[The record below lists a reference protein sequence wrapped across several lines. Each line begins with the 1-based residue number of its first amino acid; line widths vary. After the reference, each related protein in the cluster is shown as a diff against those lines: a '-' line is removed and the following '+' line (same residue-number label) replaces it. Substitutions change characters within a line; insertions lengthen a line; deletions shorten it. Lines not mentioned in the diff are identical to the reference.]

1 MYIKGKY
8 NWMKHVDFMVIDFL
22 SLICSF
28 SISYYVKF
36 ENANWW
42 ERENWRLLL
51 ISLCLMNLVITF
63 LDSRFSGVLRRYLYE
78 DVIVTALHLLYM
90 IASISVIFYIFKIG
104 SFFSREMLLLM
115 SAIYFAL
122 GIMSRCLWKKIVSK
136 KRLSK
141 QCLLYVVCPTDKK
154 KDVIE
159 NVVIEGL
166 ENYRVVGSASK
177 DGFLEELL
185 ESGAQ
190 DILIAL
196 NPSCIS
202 KSTYEKLIANGIGIH
217 INIES
222 IIGFQT
228 ENQFIT
234 KIGVYKSIGVGVY
247 SFTPRQMLYIW
258 IKRVFDI
265 ICGLVGLIV
274 LIPLS
279 IIIKVAYLS
288 KGDKKS
294 IFYTQERVGKDGKII
309 KIFKFR
315 SMVSNAD
322 EILQKLLK
330 DEKYRIEWEETQ
342 KFENDPRIT
351 KVGNFL
357 RKTSLD
363 EIPQLLNVLKGE
375 MSLVGPRPL
384 VKGELEA
391 HDGLKLYNKV
401 KPGIT
406 GWWGCNGRSNLEY
419 RKRLELEYYYVKHC
433 SLYLDIVCIFK
444 TILAV
449 LKRDGSK

>member
-8 NWMKHVDFMVIDFL
+8 NWLKHLDFMFL
-22 SLICSF
+22 DLVVLICSF
-28 SISYYVKF
+28 IVSYFFKFNNNGWWIQEQWLMLLVLICLLNIVISF
-36 ENANWW
+36 LEN
-42 ERENWRLLL
+42 RY
-51 ISLCLMNLVITF
+51 
-63 LDSRFSGVLRRYLYE
+63 SGVLKKRLYE
-78 DVIVTALHLLYM
+78 DVIKTSIHMLYM
-90 IASISVIFYIFKIG
+90 ITSASFIFYILKIG
-104 SFFSREMLLLM
+104 AFFSREMFLTM
-115 SAIYFAL
+115 TVFYFVS
-122 GIMSRCLWKKIVSK
+122 GIIVRYIWRKIISK
-136 KRLSK
+136 KRLNNK
-141 QCLLYVVCPTDKK
+141 RLLYVVCDK
-154 KDVIE
+154 E
-159 NVVIEGL
+159 NEEEVLQNAMAESM
-166 ENYRVVGSASK
+166 ESYQVVGISSG
-177 DGFLEELL
+177 DGFVEDLL
-185 ESGAQ
+185 KIGAQ
-190 DILIAL
+190 EVLIAL
-196 NPSCIS
+196 KPGNVSNN
-202 KSTYEKLIANGIGIH
+202 TYESLIANGIGIH
-217 INIES
+217 INIETMV
-222 IIGFQT
+222 GFQT
-228 ENQFIT
+228 EEQFIT
-234 KIGVYKSIGVGVY
+234 RVGVYKTLGVGVY
-247 SFTPRQMLYIW
+247 SFTPRQMFYLW
-258 IKRVFDI
+258 IKRSFDI

-279 IIIKVAYLS
+279 LIVKVVYLS

-322 EILQKLLK
+322 EVLQELLK
-330 DEKYRIEWEETQ
+330 DEKYRKEWEETQ

-363 EIPQLLNVLKGE
+363 EIPQLLNVLAGD

-384 VKGELEA
+384 VEGELEA

-433 SLYLDIVCIFK
+433 SLYLDIVCIFR

>member
-8 NWMKHVDFMVIDFL
+8 NWLKHLDFMFL
-22 SLICSF
+22 DLVVLICSF
-28 SISYYVKF
+28 IVSYFFKFNNNGWWIQEQWLMLLVLICLLNIVISF
-36 ENANWW
+36 LEN
-42 ERENWRLLL
+42 RY
-51 ISLCLMNLVITF
+51 
-63 LDSRFSGVLRRYLYE
+63 SGVLKKRLYE
-78 DVIVTALHLLYM
+78 DVIKTSIHMLY
-90 IASISVIFYIFKIG
+90 IITSASFIFYILKIG
-104 SFFSREMLLLM
+104 AFFSREMFLTM
-115 SAIYFAL
+115 TVIYFVS
-122 GIMSRCLWKKIVSK
+122 GIIVRYIWRKIISK
-136 KRLSK
+136 KRLNNK
-141 QCLLYVVCPTDKK
+141 RLLYVVCDK
-154 KDVIE
+154 E
-159 NVVIEGL
+159 NEEEVLQNAMAESM
-166 ENYRVVGSASK
+166 ESYQVVGISSG
-177 DGFLEELL
+177 DGFVEDLL
-185 ESGAQ
+185 KIGAQ
-190 DILIAL
+190 EVLIAL
-196 NPSCIS
+196 KPGNVSNN
-202 KSTYEKLIANGIGIH
+202 TYESLIANGIGIH
-217 INIES
+217 INIETMV
-222 IIGFQT
+222 GFQT
-228 ENQFIT
+228 EEQFIT
-234 KIGVYKSIGVGVY
+234 RVGVYKTLGVGVY
-247 SFTPRQMLYIW
+247 SFTPRQMFYLW
-258 IKRVFDI
+258 IKRSFDI

-279 IIIKVAYLS
+279 LIVKVVYLS

-322 EILQKLLK
+322 EVLQELLK
-330 DEKYRIEWEETQ
+330 DEKYRKEWEETQ

-363 EIPQLLNVLKGE
+363 EIPQLLNVLAGD

-384 VKGELEA
+384 VEGELEA

-433 SLYLDIVCIFK
+433 SLYLDIVCIFR

>member
-8 NWMKHVDFMVIDFL
+8 NWLKHLDFMFL
-22 SLICSF
+22 DLVVLICSF
-28 SISYYVKF
+28 IVSYFFKFNNNGWWIQEQWLMLLVLICLLNIVISF
-36 ENANWW
+36 LEN
-42 ERENWRLLL
+42 RY
-51 ISLCLMNLVITF
+51 
-63 LDSRFSGVLRRYLYE
+63 SGVLKKRLYE
-78 DVIVTALHLLYM
+78 DVIKTSIHMLYM
-90 IASISVIFYIFKIG
+90 ITSASFIFYILKIG
-104 SFFSREMLLLM
+104 AFFSREMFLTM
-115 SAIYFAL
+115 TVIYFVS
-122 GIMSRCLWKKIVSK
+122 GIIVRYIWRKIISK
-136 KRLSK
+136 KRLNNK
-141 QCLLYVVCPTDKK
+141 RLLYVVCDK
-154 KDVIE
+154 E
-159 NVVIEGL
+159 NEEEVLQNAMAESM
-166 ENYRVVGSASK
+166 ESYQVVGISSG
-177 DGFLEELL
+177 DGFVEDLL
-185 ESGAQ
+185 KIGAQ
-190 DILIAL
+190 EVLIAL
-196 NPSCIS
+196 KPGNVSNN
-202 KSTYEKLIANGIGIH
+202 TYESLIANGIGIH
-217 INIES
+217 INIETMV
-222 IIGFQT
+222 GFQT
-228 ENQFIT
+228 EEQFIT
-234 KIGVYKSIGVGVY
+234 RVGVYKTLGVGVY
-247 SFTPRQMLYIW
+247 SFTPRQMFYLW
-258 IKRVFDI
+258 IKRSFDI

-279 IIIKVAYLS
+279 LIVKVVYLS

-322 EILQKLLK
+322 EVLQELLK
-330 DEKYRIEWEETQ
+330 DEKYRKEWEETQ

-363 EIPQLLNVLKGE
+363 EIPQLLNVLAGD

-384 VKGELEA
+384 VEGELEA

-433 SLYLDIVCIFK
+433 SLYLDIVCIFR

>member
-8 NWMKHVDFMVIDFL
+8 NWLKHLDFMFL
-22 SLICSF
+22 DLVVLICSF
-28 SISYYVKF
+28 IVSYFFKFNNNGWWIQEQWLMLLVLICLLNIVISF
-36 ENANWW
+36 LEN
-42 ERENWRLLL
+42 RY
-51 ISLCLMNLVITF
+51 
-63 LDSRFSGVLRRYLYE
+63 SGVLKKRLYE
-78 DVIVTALHLLYM
+78 DVIKTSIHMLY
-90 IASISVIFYIFKIG
+90 IITSASFIFYILKIG
-104 SFFSREMLLLM
+104 AFFSKEMFLTM
-115 SAIYFAL
+115 TVIYFVS
-122 GIMSRCLWKKIVSK
+122 GIIVRYIWRKIISK
-136 KRLSK
+136 KRLNNK
-141 QCLLYVVCPTDKK
+141 RLLYVVCDK
-154 KDVIE
+154 E
-159 NVVIEGL
+159 NEEEVLQNAMAESM
-166 ENYRVVGSASK
+166 ESYQVVGISSG
-177 DGFLEELL
+177 DGFVEDLL
-185 ESGAQ
+185 KIGAQ
-190 DILIAL
+190 EVLIAL
-196 NPSCIS
+196 KPGNVSNN
-202 KSTYEKLIANGIGIH
+202 TYESLIANGIGIH
-217 INIES
+217 INIETMV
-222 IIGFQT
+222 GFQT
-228 ENQFIT
+228 EEQFIT
-234 KIGVYKSIGVGVY
+234 RVGVYKTLGVGVY
-247 SFTPRQMLYIW
+247 SFTPRQMFYLW
-258 IKRVFDI
+258 IKRSFDI

-279 IIIKVAYLS
+279 LIVKVVYLS

-322 EILQKLLK
+322 EVLQELLK
-330 DEKYRIEWEETQ
+330 DEKYRKEWEETQ

-363 EIPQLLNVLKGE
+363 EIPQLLNVLAGD

-384 VKGELEA
+384 VEGELEA

-433 SLYLDIVCIFK
+433 SLYLDIVCIFR